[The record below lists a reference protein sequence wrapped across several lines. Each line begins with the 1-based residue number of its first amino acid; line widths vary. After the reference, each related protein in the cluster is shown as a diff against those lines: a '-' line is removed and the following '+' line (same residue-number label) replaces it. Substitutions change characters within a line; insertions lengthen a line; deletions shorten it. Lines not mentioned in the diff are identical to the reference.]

1 MSRSAFSEVELAR
14 SPCSGDV
21 PSDMKSQSRV
31 IPACFRT
38 IRTLAGASAQFF
50 RSGRA
55 RTGMRTAT
63 DVEYSFLLHFFC
75 WPSVRLLRMNDCPKV
90 QVSRLLRFI
99 SACYPACV
107 WLANYPVRESRLPW
121 RRNRAYAR
129 CLEGYVRSG
138 CAPLG
143 KNSAADCG
151 LRFSDCEFALVRQ
164 ARVGP
169 AQPV

>member
-63 DVEYSFLLHFFC
+63 DVGYRFLGFSGSFLRVTLPAFGLQTIQSGNPGFPGEGTARMHDVWKDMFVLAV
-75 WPSVRLLRMNDCPKV
+75 PLLEK
-90 QVSRLLRFI
+90 
-99 SACYPACV
+99 
-107 WLANYPVRESRLPW
+107 
-121 RRNRAYAR
+121 
-129 CLEGYVRSG
+129 
-138 CAPLG
+138 
-143 KNSAADCG
+143 
-151 LRFSDCEFALVRQ
+151 
-164 ARVGP
+164 
-169 AQPV
+169 